1 MATIQNPQRFFQ
13 EFLNVEANE
22 SSERILTS
30 SNDPMIHDERCA
42 KIVRLWQVTLS
53 QYRDSEK
60 NIECK

>member
-1 MATIQNPQRFFQ
+1 MATIQNPQRNQ

-42 KIVRLWQVTLS
+42 MASDSFPVPRLGEEH
-53 QYRDSEK
+53 RM
-60 NIECK
+60 